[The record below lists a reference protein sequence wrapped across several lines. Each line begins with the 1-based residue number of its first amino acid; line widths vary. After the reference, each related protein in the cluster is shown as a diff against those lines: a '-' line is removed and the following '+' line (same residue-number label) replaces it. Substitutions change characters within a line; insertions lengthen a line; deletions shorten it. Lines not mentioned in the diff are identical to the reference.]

1 MKRKIWTVAAIA
13 AAVKARHVRGNDII
27 RSGQYDL
34 EVKQLF

>member
-13 AAVKARHVRGNDII
+13 AAVTAMSAGAV
-27 RSGQYDL
+27 SAAGQYDS